1 MLHLA
6 ADTSPTWVAHV
17 NADVDTLLLDHAHCE
32 KKAASTAMN
41 LIFRYGDK
49 PELLRALTAIA
60 KEELEHFELL
70 MDVLERRGKVVER
83 LSPSLYAGRLMTA
96 VRKTEPER
104 LCDTLLCCALIEAR
118 SCERM
123 KRLSEGLD
131 DLDLRELYRS
141 LLASEARHFQVYVDL
156 ARKLVP
162 TEDVST
168 RLRELAEH
176 EASTLVGED
185 EPVRMH
191 SAVAS

>member
-6 ADTSPTWVAHV
+6 ADTPPAWIARV

-49 PELLRALTAIA
+49 PELLRALTALA

-70 MDVLERRGKVVER
+70 MDVLEQRGRTVER
-83 LSPSLYAGRLMTA
+83 LAPSPYAGRLMSA
-96 VRKTEPER
+96 ARKTEPER
-104 LCDTLLCCALIEAR
+104 LVDTLLCCALIEAR

-131 DLDLRELYRS
+131 DASLRELYRS

-162 TEDVST
+162 TADVGA
-168 RLRELAEH
+168 RLKELAEH
-176 EASTLVGED
+176 EASALVGDD

-191 SAVAS
+191 SAVP